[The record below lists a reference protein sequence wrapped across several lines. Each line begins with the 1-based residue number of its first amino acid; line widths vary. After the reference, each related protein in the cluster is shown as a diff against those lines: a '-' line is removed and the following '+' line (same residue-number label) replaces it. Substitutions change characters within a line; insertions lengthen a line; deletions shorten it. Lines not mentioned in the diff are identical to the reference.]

1 MLHTL
6 AFFAVAG
13 LAALAALGMVF
24 FKNMVHSL
32 LSFIACL
39 LSVAG
44 VFLTLQADYVAAVQ
58 VIVYAGAVSILIAL
72 AIFLIRKDPTDMS
85 SSNRFA
91 YSTFFGVI
99 TALMFAGAIFVSIL
113 YADYVGWPMI
123 GQTADITQT
132 AYGDFTIGYLGEYII
147 AFELVA
153 ILLLVALVA
162 AITISK
168 GGRLNG

>member
-1 MLHTL
+1 MLHAL

-13 LAALAALGMVF
+13 LAALSALGMVF

-44 VFLTLQADYVAAVQ
+44 VFLTLQSDYVAAVQ

-72 AIFLIRKDPTDMS
+72 AIFLIRKDPTSMS

-91 YSTFFGVI
+91 YNTFFGGI
-99 TALMFAGAIFVSIL
+99 TAFLFAGSVLLSIL
-113 YADYVGWPMI
+113 YADYVSWPMI
-123 GQTADITQT
+123 GETADITPT
-132 AYGDFTIGYLGEYII
+132 PYGDFTIAFLGDYII